1 MKIREFLRLRRQQDA
16 VKIIILYVIAIGV
29 CCGFLIRDG
38 LRYAQITRTKEEF
51 KLIGNDQVL
60 TDSKVQ
66 RVREIEGVTDVSYDV
81 SDSVTVSYQVN
92 TTSFEAELLSEAYI
106 QEVYGITQEGSTT
119 TYYANTAAYK
129 QICQSLSQDV
139 TPIQTDEITV
149 SYTSSI
155 ADSHRTD
162 SATGDDGI
170 VSQSENSLTARIIQT
185 DIGGDV
191 PFICAIGDPVTL
203 KKTRNLRIQVARQDQ
218 NQRVL
223 TLASNLSFSND
234 NTLEIYQTQA
244 KLDQLFIQ
252 IKFELLLIITCLI
265 AAISLRRYAIR
276 GCKKTSLKEK

>member
-81 SDSVTVSYQVN
+81 SDSVTVSYQAN
-92 TTSFEAELLSEAYI
+92 TTSFKAELLSEAYI

-119 TYYANTAAYK
+119 TYYANAAAYN
-129 QICQSLSQDV
+129 QIRQSLSQDV
-139 TPIQTDEITV
+139 TPIQTEELTV
-149 SYTSSI
+149 TYTSSTEQNQNTNQP
-155 ADSHRTD
+155 TD
-162 SATGDDGI
+162 SGSDA
-170 VSQSENSLTARIIQT
+170 SQAGGGRTARIVQA
-185 DIGGDV
+185 DIGGDT

-203 KKTRNLRIQVARQDQ
+203 KASGNLRIRIARQDQ
-218 NQRVL
+218 SQKVL
-223 TLASNLSFSND
+223 TLAGNLSFSND
-234 NTLEIYQTQA
+234 NALEIYQAQA
-244 KLDQLFIQ
+244 KLDQLFIRV
-252 IKFELLLIITCLI
+252 KFELLLMLVCLV
-265 AAISLRRYAIR
+265 AVVTMKKYAVR
-276 GCKKTSLKEK
+276 PLEK

>member
-81 SDSVTVSYQVN
+81 SDSVTVSYQAN

-129 QICQSLSQDV
+129 QICQSLSQNIA
-139 TPIQTDEITV
+139 PIQTDELTV
-149 SYTSSI
+149 TYTSSTEQSQS
-155 ADSHRTD
+155 ANQPTD
-162 SATGDDGI
+162 SGSDA
-170 VSQSENSLTARIIQT
+170 SQAGGSRTARIVQV
-185 DIGGDV
+185 DIGGNT
-191 PFICAIGDPVTL
+191 PFICAVGDPVTL
-203 KKTRNLRIQVARQDQ
+203 KTSGNLRIRIARQDQ
-218 NQRVL
+218 SQKVL
-223 TLASNLSFSND
+223 TLAGNLSFSND
-234 NTLEIYQTQA
+234 NALEIYQAQA
-244 KLDQLFIQ
+244 KLDQLFTR
-252 IKFELLLIITCLI
+252 IKFELLLMLVCLV
-265 AAISLRRYAIR
+265 AVVTMRKYAVR
-276 GCKKTSLKEK
+276 PLEK

>member
-60 TDSKVQ
+60 SDSKVQ

-81 SDSVTVSYQVN
+81 SDSVTVSYQAN

-129 QICQSLSQDV
+129 QICQSLSQDIA
-139 TPIQTDEITV
+139 PIQTEELTV
-149 SYTSSI
+149 TYTSSTEQ
-155 ADSHRTD
+155 SQNTNQPTD
-162 SATGDDGI
+162 SGSDA
-170 VSQSENSLTARIIQT
+170 SQAGGSRTARIVQV
-185 DIGGDV
+185 DIGGNT
-191 PFICAIGDPVTL
+191 PFICAVGDPVTL
-203 KKTRNLRIQVARQDQ
+203 KTSGNLRIRIARQDQ
-218 NQRVL
+218 SQKVL
-223 TLASNLSFSND
+223 TLAGNLSFSND
-234 NTLEIYQTQA
+234 NAMEIYQAQA
-244 KLDQLFIQ
+244 KLDQLFIRV
-252 IKFELLLIITCLI
+252 KFELLLMLVCLV
-265 AAISLRRYAIR
+265 AVVTMRKYAVR
-276 GCKKTSLKEK
+276 PLEK

>member
-51 KLIGNDQVL
+51 KLIGNNQVL

-81 SDSVTVSYQVN
+81 

-129 QICQSLSQDV
+129 QICQSLSQDIA
-139 TPIQTDEITV
+139 PIQAEELTV
-149 SYTSSI
+149 TYTSSTEQSQN
-155 ADSHRTD
+155 ANQPTD
-162 SATGDDGI
+162 SGSDALQAGGGR
-170 VSQSENSLTARIIQT
+170 TARIVQA
-185 DIGGDV
+185 DIGGDT
-191 PFICAIGDPVTL
+191 PFICAVGDPVTL
-203 KKTRNLRIQVARQDQ
+203 KASGNLRIRIARQDQ
-218 NQRVL
+218 SQKVL
-223 TLASNLSFSND
+223 TLAGNLSFSND
-234 NTLEIYQTQA
+234 NALEIYQAQA
-244 KLDQLFIQ
+244 KLNQLFIWV
-252 IKFELLLIITCLI
+252 KFELLLMLVCLV
-265 AAISLRRYAIR
+265 AVVAMRKYAVR
-276 GCKKTSLKEK
+276 PLEK

>member
-38 LRYAQITRTKEEF
+38 LRYAQITWTKEEF

-81 SDSVTVSYQVN
+81 SDSVTVSYQAN

-129 QICQSLSQDV
+129 QICQSLSQDIA
-139 TPIQTDEITV
+139 PIQTEELTV
-149 SYTSSI
+149 TYTSSTEQ
-155 ADSHRTD
+155 SQNTNQPTD
-162 SATGDDGI
+162 SGNDA
-170 VSQSENSLTARIIQT
+170 SQAGGSRTARIVQV
-185 DIGGDV
+185 DIGGNT
-191 PFICAIGDPVTL
+191 PFICAVGDPVTL
-203 KKTRNLRIQVARQDQ
+203 KASGNLRIRIARQDQ
-218 NQRVL
+218 SQKVL
-223 TLASNLSFSND
+223 TLAGNLSFSND
-234 NTLEIYQTQA
+234 NALEIYQTQMGA
-244 KLDQLFIQ
+244 L
-252 IKFELLLIITCLI
+252 
-265 AAISLRRYAIR
+265 A
-276 GCKKTSLKEK
+276 

>member
-81 SDSVTVSYQVN
+81 SDSVTVSYQAN

-129 QICQSLSQDV
+129 QICQSLSQNIA
-139 TPIQTDEITV
+139 PIQTDELTV
-149 SYTSSI
+149 TYTSSTEQSQS
-155 ADSHRTD
+155 ANQPTD
-162 SATGDDGI
+162 SGSDA
-170 VSQSENSLTARIIQT
+170 SQAGGSRTARIVQM
-185 DIGGDV
+185 DIGGDS
-191 PFICAIGDPVTL
+191 PFICAVGDPVTL
-203 KKTRNLRIQVARQDQ
+203 KTSGNLRIRSARQDQ
-218 NQRVL
+218 SQKVL
-223 TLASNLSFSND
+223 TLAGNLSFSND
-234 NTLEIYQTQA
+234 NALEIYQAQA
-244 KLDQLFIQ
+244 KLDQLFTR
-252 IKFELLLIITCLI
+252 IKFELLLMLVCLV
-265 AAISLRRYAIR
+265 AVVTMRKYAVR
-276 GCKKTSLKEK
+276 PLEK

>member
-81 SDSVTVSYQVN
+81 SDSVTVSYQAN

-129 QICQSLSQDV
+129 QICQSLSQDIA
-139 TPIQTDEITV
+139 PIQTDEFTV
-149 SYTSSI
+149 TYTSSTEQSQN
-155 ADSHRTD
+155 ANQPTD
-162 SATGDDGI
+162 SGSDASQAGDSRTAWI
-170 VSQSENSLTARIIQT
+170 VQA
-185 DIGGDV
+185 DIGGDT

-203 KKTRNLRIQVARQDQ
+203 KASGNLRIRIARQDQ
-218 NQRVL
+218 SQKVL
-223 TLASNLSFSND
+223 TLAGNLSFSND
-234 NTLEIYQTQA
+234 NALEIYQAQA
-244 KLDQLFIQ
+244 KLDQLFTR
-252 IKFELLLIITCLI
+252 IKFELLLMLVCLV
-265 AAISLRRYAIR
+265 AVVTMRKYAVR
-276 GCKKTSLKEK
+276 PLEK

>member
-66 RVREIEGVTDVSYDV
+66 QVREIDGVTAVSNDV
-81 SDSVTVSYQVN
+81 SDSVIVTYQTN

-106 QEVYGITQEGSTT
+106 QEVYGISQESSMM
-119 TYYANTAAYK
+119 TYYANTAAYD
-129 QICQSLSQDV
+129 QIRQSLSQDV

-149 SYTSSI
+149 TYTSSI
-155 ADSHRTD
+155 AESHRID
-162 SATGDDGI
+162 SATDDDGI
-170 VSQSENSLTARIIQT
+170 ASQAENSKTARIIRT
-185 DIGGDV
+185 DIGGDA
-191 PFICAIGDPVTL
+191 PFICAVGDPVTL
-203 KKTRNLRIQVARQDQ
+203 KKTGNLRIQIARQNQ
-218 NQRVL
+218 SQRVL

-234 NTLEIYQTQA
+234 NTLEIYQTQSE
-244 KLDQLFIQ
+244 LDRIFIQ
-252 IKFELLLIITCLI
+252 MKFELLLIITCLI
-265 AAISLRRYAIR
+265 AAISLRRYAVR
-276 GCKKTSLKEK
+276 PLKR

>member
-81 SDSVTVSYQVN
+81 SDSVTVSYQAN

-129 QICQSLSQDV
+129 QICQSLSQDIA
-139 TPIQTDEITV
+139 PIQTEELTV
-149 SYTSSI
+149 TYTSSTEQ
-155 ADSHRTD
+155 SQNTNQPTD
-162 SATGDDGI
+162 RGNDASQAGGDR
-170 VSQSENSLTARIIQT
+170 TARIVQV
-185 DIGGDV
+185 DIGGNT
-191 PFICAIGDPVTL
+191 PFICAVGDPITL
-203 KKTRNLRIQVARQDQ
+203 KASGNLRIRIARQDQ
-218 NQRVL
+218 SQKVL
-223 TLASNLSFSND
+223 TLAGNLSFSND
-234 NTLEIYQTQA
+234 NAMEIYQAQA
-244 KLDQLFIQ
+244 KLDQLFIRV
-252 IKFELLLIITCLI
+252 KFELLLMLVCLV
-265 AAISLRRYAIR
+265 AVVTMSKYAVR
-276 GCKKTSLKEK
+276 PLEK

>member
-81 SDSVTVSYQVN
+81 SDSVTVSYQAN

-106 QEVYGITQEGSTT
+106 QEVYGITQEGSTM
-119 TYYANTAAYK
+119 TYYANNAAYK
-129 QICQSLSQDV
+129 QICQSLSQDIA
-139 TPIQTDEITV
+139 PIQTEELTV
-149 SYTSSI
+149 TYTSSMEQSQN
-155 ADSHRTD
+155 ANQPTD
-162 SATGDDGI
+162 SGNDASQAGD
-170 VSQSENSLTARIIQT
+170 SRTARIVQA
-185 DIGGDV
+185 DIGGDT

-203 KKTRNLRIQVARQDQ
+203 KASGNLRIRIARQK
-218 NQRVL
+218 VL
-223 TLASNLSFSND
+223 TLAGNLSFSND
-234 NTLEIYQTQA
+234 NAMEIYQAQT
-244 KLDQLFIQ
+244 KLDQLFTR
-252 IKFELLLIITCLI
+252 IKFELLLMLVCLV
-265 AAISLRRYAIR
+265 AVVTMRKYAVR
-276 GCKKTSLKEK
+276 PLEK

>member
-81 SDSVTVSYQVN
+81 SNSVTVSYQAN

-129 QICQSLSQDV
+129 QICQSLSQNIA
-139 TPIQTDEITV
+139 PIQTDELTV
-149 SYTSSI
+149 TYTSSTEQSQS
-155 ADSHRTD
+155 ANQPTD
-162 SATGDDGI
+162 SGSDA
-170 VSQSENSLTARIIQT
+170 SQAGGSRTARIVQV
-185 DIGGDV
+185 DFGGNT
-191 PFICAIGDPVTL
+191 PFICAVGDPVTL
-203 KKTRNLRIQVARQDQ
+203 KASGNLRIRIARQDQ
-218 NQRVL
+218 SQKVL
-223 TLASNLSFSND
+223 TFAGNLSFSND
-234 NTLEIYQTQA
+234 NALEIYQAQA
-244 KLDQLFIQ
+244 KLDQLFTR
-252 IKFELLLIITCLI
+252 IKFELLLMLVCLV
-265 AAISLRRYAIR
+265 AVVTMRKYAVR
-276 GCKKTSLKEK
+276 PLEK

>member
-81 SDSVTVSYQVN
+81 SDSVTVSYQAN

-129 QICQSLSQDV
+129 QICQSLSQNIA
-139 TPIQTDEITV
+139 PIQTDELTV
-149 SYTSSI
+149 TYTSSTEQSQS
-155 ADSHRTD
+155 ANQPTD
-162 SATGDDGI
+162 SGSDA
-170 VSQSENSLTARIIQT
+170 SQAGGSRTARIVQV
-185 DIGGDV
+185 DFGGNT
-191 PFICAIGDPVTL
+191 PFICAVGDPVTL
-203 KKTRNLRIQVARQDQ
+203 KASGNLRIRIARQDQ
-218 NQRVL
+218 SQKVL
-223 TLASNLSFSND
+223 TFAGNLSFSND
-234 NTLEIYQTQA
+234 NALEIYQAQA
-244 KLDQLFIQ
+244 KLDQLFTR
-252 IKFELLLIITCLI
+252 IKFELLLMLVCLV
-265 AAISLRRYAIR
+265 AVVTMRKYAVR
-276 GCKKTSLKEK
+276 PLEK

>member
-81 SDSVTVSYQVN
+81 SDSVTVSYQAN
-92 TTSFEAELLSEAYI
+92 TTSFEAELLSETYI

-129 QICQSLSQDV
+129 QICQSLSQNIA
-139 TPIQTDEITV
+139 PIQTEELTV
-149 SYTSSI
+149 TYTSSVEQSQS
-155 ADSHRTD
+155 ANQPTD
-162 SATGDDGI
+162 SGSDA
-170 VSQSENSLTARIIQT
+170 SQAGGSRTARIVQV
-185 DIGGDV
+185 DIGGNT
-191 PFICAIGDPVTL
+191 PFICAVGDPVTL
-203 KKTRNLRIQVARQDQ
+203 KTSGNLRIRIARQDQ
-218 NQRVL
+218 SQKVL
-223 TLASNLSFSND
+223 TLAGNLSFSND
-234 NTLEIYQTQA
+234 NAMEIYQAQT
-244 KLDQLFIQ
+244 KLDQLFTR
-252 IKFELLLIITCLI
+252 IKFELLLMLVCLV
-265 AAISLRRYAIR
+265 AVVTMRKYAVR
-276 GCKKTSLKEK
+276 PLEK

>member
-51 KLIGNDQVL
+51 KLIGNDQEL

-81 SDSVTVSYQVN
+81 SDSVTVSYQAN

-129 QICQSLSQDV
+129 QICQSLSQDIA
-139 TPIQTDEITV
+139 PIQTDELTV
-149 SYTSSI
+149 TYTSSTEQSQS
-155 ADSHRTD
+155 ANQSTD
-162 SATGDDGI
+162 SGNDA
-170 VSQSENSLTARIIQT
+170 SQAGGSRTARIVQV
-185 DIGGDV
+185 DIGGNT
-191 PFICAIGDPVTL
+191 PFICAVGDPVTL
-203 KKTRNLRIQVARQDQ
+203 KTSGNLRIRIARQDQ
-218 NQRVL
+218 SQKVL
-223 TLASNLSFSND
+223 TLAGNLSFSND
-234 NTLEIYQTQA
+234 NALEIYQAQA
-244 KLDQLFIQ
+244 KLDQLFTR
-252 IKFELLLIITCLI
+252 IKFELLLMLVCLV
-265 AAISLRRYAIR
+265 AVVTMRKYAVR
-276 GCKKTSLKEK
+276 PLEK

>member
-81 SDSVTVSYQVN
+81 SDSVTVSYQAN

-129 QICQSLSQDV
+129 QICQSLSQNIA
-139 TPIQTDEITV
+139 PIQTDELTV
-149 SYTSSI
+149 TYTSSTEQSQN
-155 ADSHRTD
+155 ANQPTD
-162 SATGDDGI
+162 SGSDA
-170 VSQSENSLTARIIQT
+170 SQAGGSRTARIVQV
-185 DIGGDV
+185 DFGGNT
-191 PFICAIGDPVTL
+191 PFICAVGDPVTL
-203 KKTRNLRIQVARQDQ
+203 KTSGNLRIRIARQDQ
-218 NQRVL
+218 SQKVL
-223 TLASNLSFSND
+223 TFAGNLSFSND
-234 NTLEIYQTQA
+234 NALEIYQAQA
-244 KLDQLFIQ
+244 KLDQLFTR
-252 IKFELLLIITCLI
+252 IKFELLLMLVCLV
-265 AAISLRRYAIR
+265 AVVTMRKYAVR
-276 GCKKTSLKEK
+276 PLEK

>member
-81 SDSVTVSYQVN
+81 SDSVTVSYQAN

-129 QICQSLSQDV
+129 QICQSLSQDIA
-139 TPIQTDEITV
+139 PIQTEELTV
-149 SYTSSI
+149 TYTSSTEQSQNTNQPI
-155 ADSHRTD
+155 DSGND
-162 SATGDDGI
+162 A
-170 VSQSENSLTARIIQT
+170 SQAGGSRTARIIRT
-185 DIGGDV
+185 DIGGDA
-191 PFICAIGDPVTL
+191 PFICAVGDPVTL
-203 KKTRNLRIQVARQDQ
+203 KKTGNLRIQIARQNQ
-218 NQRVL
+218 SQRVL

-234 NTLEIYQTQA
+234 NTLEIYQTQSE
-244 KLDQLFIQ
+244 LDRIFIQ
-252 IKFELLLIITCLI
+252 MKFELLLIITCLI
-265 AAISLRRYAIR
+265 AAISLRRYAVR
-276 GCKKTSLKEK
+276 PLKR

>member
-51 KLIGNDQVL
+51 KLIGNAQVL

-81 SDSVTVSYQVN
+81 SDSVTVSYQAN

-129 QICQSLSQDV
+129 QICQSLSQDIA
-139 TPIQTDEITV
+139 PIQTEELTV
-149 SYTSSI
+149 TYTSSTEQ
-155 ADSHRTD
+155 SQNTNQPTD
-162 SATGDDGI
+162 SGNDASQAGGDR
-170 VSQSENSLTARIIQT
+170 TARIVQV
-185 DIGGDV
+185 DIGGNT
-191 PFICAIGDPVTL
+191 PFICAVGDPITL
-203 KKTRNLRIQVARQDQ
+203 KASGNLRIRIARQDQ
-218 NQRVL
+218 SQKVL
-223 TLASNLSFSND
+223 TLAGNLSFSND
-234 NTLEIYQTQA
+234 NAMEIYQAQA
-244 KLDQLFIQ
+244 KLDQLFIRV
-252 IKFELLLIITCLI
+252 KFELLLMLVCLV
-265 AAISLRRYAIR
+265 AVVTMSKYAVR
-276 GCKKTSLKEK
+276 PLEK

>member
-81 SDSVTVSYQVN
+81 SDSVTVSYQAN

-106 QEVYGITQEGSTT
+106 QEVYGITQEGSTM
-119 TYYANTAAYK
+119 TYYANNAAYK

-155 ADSHRTD
+155 AESHRID

-170 VSQSENSLTARIIQT
+170 ASQSENSQTARIIRT

-203 KKTRNLRIQVARQDQ
+203 KKTGNLRIQIARQDQ
-218 NQRVL
+218 SQRVL

-234 NTLEIYQTQA
+234 NTLEIYQAQSE
-244 KLDQLFIQ
+244 LERLFIQ
-252 IKFELLLIITCLI
+252 MKFELLLIITCLI
-265 AAISLRRYAIR
+265 AAISLRRYAVR
-276 GCKKTSLKEK
+276 PLER

>member
-81 SDSVTVSYQVN
+81 SDSVTVSYQAN

-129 QICQSLSQDV
+129 QICQSLSQNIA
-139 TPIQTDEITV
+139 PIQTDELTV
-149 SYTSSI
+149 TYTSSTEQSQS
-155 ADSHRTD
+155 ANQPTD
-162 SATGDDGI
+162 SGSDA
-170 VSQSENSLTARIIQT
+170 SQAGGSRTARIVQM
-185 DIGGDV
+185 DIGGDS
-191 PFICAIGDPVTL
+191 PFICAVGDPVTL
-203 KKTRNLRIQVARQDQ
+203 KTSGNLRIQIARQDQ
-218 NQRVL
+218 SQKVL
-223 TLASNLSFSND
+223 ILAGNLSFSND
-234 NTLEIYQTQA
+234 NALEIYQAQA
-244 KLDQLFIQ
+244 KLDQLFTR
-252 IKFELLLIITCLI
+252 IKFELLLMLVCLV
-265 AAISLRRYAIR
+265 AVVTMR
-276 GCKKTSLKEK
+276 K

>member
-81 SDSVTVSYQVN
+81 SDSVTVSYQAN

-129 QICQSLSQDV
+129 QICQSLSQDIA
-139 TPIQTDEITV
+139 PIQTEELTV
-149 SYTSSI
+149 TYTSSTEQSQN
-155 ADSHRTD
+155 ANQPTD
-162 SATGDDGI
+162 SGNDASQAGGDR
-170 VSQSENSLTARIIQT
+170 TARIVQV
-185 DIGGDV
+185 DIGGNT
-191 PFICAIGDPVTL
+191 PFICAVGDPITL
-203 KKTRNLRIQVARQDQ
+203 KASGNLRIRIARQDQ
-218 NQRVL
+218 SQKVL
-223 TLASNLSFSND
+223 TLAGNLSFSND
-234 NTLEIYQTQA
+234 NAMEIYQAQA
-244 KLDQLFIQ
+244 KLDQLFIRV
-252 IKFELLLIITCLI
+252 KFELLLMLVCLV
-265 AAISLRRYAIR
+265 AVVTMSKYAVR
-276 GCKKTSLKEK
+276 PLEK